1 MTETIDYAASENSST
16 LLMDIRED
24 ATDEQRTIALRS
36 VEDTVAR
43 SIDVTARTRSHDG
56 AIAEL
61 TEAVNAPLAQLITS
75 DPAANAALEELTRR
89 QLLGDDDVVELET
102 AEPQD
107 RDDVARYSFTV
118 GPPYDFAWSFFEN
131 GGYAPHN
138 QILNRTNGQVGLDAR
153 SGSVPGG
160 KSGWVKAHCG
170 FGIFL
175 PQSSGQKYPHAVLN
189 PGEWSWAIGASGFSA
204 NATAEA
210 GFDLAIFEEGR
221 YVTGAGIKLF
231 RYRVSSGEE
240 SHGSAPKHL
249 ITGPDL
255 QFTMNPGRQY
265 TFNAGI
271 WVYSDRT
278 NGIGSAGAQSRLQG
292 MLTKMW
298 SFGY

>member
-1 MTETIDYAASENSST
+1 VTDIIKYAGSEEAAT
-16 LLMDIRED
+16 MLLDIRDD
-24 ATDEQRTIALRS
+24 ATDEQRQIALRS
-36 VEDTVAR
+36 VEDLVAR
-43 SIDVTARTRSHDG
+43 HVEATARRRSYDD
-56 AIAEL
+56 AVTKL
-61 TEAVNAPLAQLITS
+61 TEAVNAPLAKLITD
-75 DPAANAALEELTRR
+75 DPDAYAALDELSNR

-102 AEPQD
+102 TEPQY

-118 GPPYDFAWSFFEN
+118 GPPYDFAWSFFED

-138 QILNRTNGQVGLDAR
+138 QILNRDNGQVGLDAR
-153 SGSVPGG
+153 SGSVPSG

-189 PGEWSWAIGASGFSA
+189 PGEWSWTVGASGISS
-204 NATAEA
+204 NATSEG

-221 YVTGAGIKLF
+221 FVTGAGIKLW
-231 RYRVSSGEE
+231 RYRVSSGED
-240 SHGSAPKHL
+240 SHGSQPKHL

-278 NGIGSAGAQSRLQG
+278 NGIGSAGAQARLQG

>member
-1 MTETIDYAASENSST
+1 MKSS
-16 LLMDIRED
+16 
-24 ATDEQRTIALRS
+24 
-36 VEDTVAR
+36 
-43 SIDVTARTRSHDG
+43 
-56 AIAEL
+56 
-61 TEAVNAPLAQLITS
+61 
-75 DPAANAALEELTRR
+75 
-89 QLLGDDDVVELET
+89 QLLGDDDVVEIET
-102 AEPQD
+102 TEPQD
-107 RDDVARYSFTV
+107 RDDVARYSFAV
-118 GPPYDFAWSFFEN
+118 GPPYHFAWSFFQN

-138 QILNRTNGQVGLDAR
+138 QILNRDNGQVGLDAR
-153 SGSVPGG
+153 SGSVPNGR
-160 KSGWVKAHCG
+160 SGWVKAHCG

-175 PQSSGQKYPHAVLN
+175 PQSSGPKYPHAVLN
-189 PGEWSWAIGASGFSA
+189 PGEWSWTVGASGIGS

-231 RYRVSSGEE
+231 RYRVSSGED
-240 SHGSAPKHL
+240 SHGGAPKHL
-249 ITGPDL
+249 ITGPEL